1 MAKAGRKST
10 TARKRKRKHRKSEH
24 KAAAPKAEPERALF
38 VEKLGG
44 HPPPPFVIRPL
55 KPITVSAEQWAEMRR
70 RAAEWQRGRRSIDRA
85 AAIRDGLIRPPWMEE
100 PAPAPAPAPAPQ
112 EYPGDDLGEQRARR
126 FLYRLMEKH
135 PSGLPGQAKEDF
147 KRVCMRRFK
156 ISARSFDQLW
166 DWAIDRTGATAFRA
180 PGPKRPHASRSR
192 RR

>member
-85 AAIRDGLIRPPWMEE
+85 AAIRDGLIRPPWMEKRRRQE
-100 PAPAPAPAPAPQ
+100 EGSRVRLAKELIAVAYPGGEWRTMRIVDVRHGCAPAAEARGMRLPSW
-112 EYPGDDLGEQRARR
+112 DSFSRAMGRR
-126 FLYRLMEKH
+126 E
-135 PSGLPGQAKEDF
+135 
-147 KRVCMRRFK
+147 
-156 ISARSFDQLW
+156 
-166 DWAIDRTGATAFRA
+166 
-180 PGPKRPHASRSR
+180 
-192 RR
+192 